1 MGDAVQGLV
10 GYIMKGI
17 REHDFDCVL
26 LIDGPEGVG
35 KSTVGMH
42 LKAFADGKY
51 NLVYLCYDSRDLLE
65 IMQTAPKCA
74 TIILDEAVTAF
85 MSRTSLDRF
94 QVRLVQAFSIVRE
107 KNLFFILII
116 PNINLLDKAL
126 VIRSRFRI
134 WVFAKGHERGFAT
147 IYYASRNAW
156 SKTKPWWEEAFR
168 WTFPELPE
176 RTKSRYKEFK
186 SKELDRK
193 LKEYQDEE
201 RLEDEQKAA
210 KAREIRGAKTR
221 LIIDYL
227 DAHPKATDAEIAR
240 HAGCSMEWVK
250 KAAAPYRS

>member
-1 MGDAVQGLV
+1 MSDAVQGLV

-42 LKAFADGKY
+42 LKAFADGRY
-51 NLVYLCYDSRDLLE
+51 NLSYMCYDSRDLLD
-65 IMQTAPKCA
+65 IMQTAPPGS
-74 TIILDEAVTAF
+74 TVILDEAVTAF

-147 IYYASRNAW
+147 VYYASRNAW

-168 WTFPELPE
+168 WTFPELPVD
-176 RTKSRYKEFK
+176 TKTRYKTFK
-186 SKELDRK
+186 SKELNRK
-193 LKEYQDEE
+193 LAEYKDEDKLEEE
-201 RLEDEQKAA
+201 RKAA
-210 KAREIRGAKTR
+210 KALEVRGSKTR
-221 LIIDYL
+221 LIIDHL
-227 DAHPKATDAEIAR
+227 KAHPKATDVEIAR
-240 HAGCSMEWVK
+240 ACGCSTEWVR
-250 KAAAPYRS
+250 KAGAPYR